1 MSYEGIILCKHSLGH
16 SPVISATSDRT
27 FYHFDKIVL
36 VILATENA
44 AVDRLS
50 QIFCFRVKISVLQR
64 LATGFS
70 LAGCSSISKHERL
83 FVSSSMCD
91 SLYVL
96 THTADAKR
104 LYYYEQ
110 YF

>member
-1 MSYEGIILCKHSLGH
+1 
-16 SPVISATSDRT
+16 
-27 FYHFDKIVL
+27 
-36 VILATENA
+36 
-44 AVDRLS
+44 
-50 QIFCFRVKISVLQR
+50 